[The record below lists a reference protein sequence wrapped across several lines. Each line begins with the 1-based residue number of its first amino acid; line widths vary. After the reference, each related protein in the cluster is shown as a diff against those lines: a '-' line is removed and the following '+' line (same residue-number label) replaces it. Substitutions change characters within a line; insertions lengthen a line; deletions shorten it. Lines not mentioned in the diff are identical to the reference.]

1 MRLRSSAAHL
11 CNDHHPYLL
20 DMFAHISTIDSTPAD
35 PLTHR
40 APMKSPFAEEW
51 RRAELEEIKSL
62 TDRKVWDL
70 VPRPTHANVISCKW
84 VYKTKQDAEGNI
96 IKRKA
101 RLVARGF
108 TQIEGI
114 DYEETFAPT
123 AKFVT
128 IRIIIS
134 LATSLDWPMEQADI
148 ETAFLW

>member
-1 MRLRSSAAHL
+1 M
-11 CNDHHPYLL
+11 
-20 DMFAHISTIDSTPAD
+20 
-35 PLTHR
+35 
-40 APMKSPFAEEW
+40 
-51 RRAELEEIKSL
+51 
-62 TDRKVWDL
+62 DL
-70 VPRPTHANVISCKW
+70 APRPPYANVISCKW

-96 IKRKA
+96 IKHKA

-123 AKFVT
+123 TKFVT

-148 ETAFLW
+148 ETAFLWSDTREDIYMEQPEGHADPDRLDHVCKLLKSLYGLK